1 MTKERLWVIV
11 GPTAVGK
18 TEVAQEA
25 ARRLKG
31 EIISADSM
39 QVYRCMNTGTS
50 KPPAQFLKEIP
61 HHLIDIVEPTEVF
74 DAVRYR
80 TVAIEAIDEILSRG
94 SRPIVVGGSGLY
106 IKVLLEGIF
115 DGPSADSLL
124 RERLY
129 QEAAASGPRALHQR
143 LQEVD
148 PESAAVIH
156 ANDVRKM
163 IRALEVYYQSGELIS
178 HLKPARES
186 LEQRFQIRVVGLNR
200 PRAVLYRRIDERV
213 DQMFAQGLL
222 EECRRLMD
230 LPLSQTARQALG
242 YKEVFRHL
250 RGEIS
255 LEEAIR
261 LVKQN
266 TRHYAKRQLTW
277 FRREPRA
284 EWIEI
289 NQEDSVKKIAEE
301 VIRRFAL

>member
-1 MTKERLWVIV
+1 
-11 GPTAVGK
+11 
-18 TEVAQEA
+18 
-25 ARRLKG
+25 
-31 EIISADSM
+31 
-39 QVYRCMNTGTS
+39 
-50 KPPAQFLKEIP
+50 FLKEIP

-94 SRPIVVGGSGLY
+94 SRPLVVGGSGLY

-115 DGPSADSLL
+115 DGPSADPLL

-156 ANDVRKM
+156 ANDARKM
-163 IRALEVYYQSGELIS
+163 IRALEVYYQSGEPIS

-200 PRAVLYRRIDERV
+200 PRAVLYQRIDERV
-213 DQMFAQGLL
+213 DQMFSQGLL

-266 TRHYAKRQLTW
+266 TRRYAKRQLTW
-277 FRREPRA
+277 FRREPSA

-289 NQEDSVKKIAEE
+289 SQEDSVKKIAEE